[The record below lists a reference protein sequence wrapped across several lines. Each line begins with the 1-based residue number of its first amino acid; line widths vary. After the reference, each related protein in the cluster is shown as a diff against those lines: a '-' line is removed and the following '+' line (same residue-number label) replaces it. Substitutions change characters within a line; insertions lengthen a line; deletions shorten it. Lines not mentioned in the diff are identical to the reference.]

1 MRRDAPPHH
10 ASVIFLGR
18 WVSGMTHQ
26 LRYYEAVEQLQLG
39 RRLQQWNWQL
49 SGSPPLGIE
58 IDDAEIDVVCS
69 FAEPAIFAETVW
81 NEFGAAGEFR
91 IWQRTTK
98 ERPVVARFRAFGWE
112 VEIYG
117 SSVPLRQQLAVR
129 HYEIEKRLLC
139 LGGDRL
145 RSSVRRM
152 KQSGIKTERA
162 FAMILNL
169 TGDPYEALLR
179 LEDVSDSQLAELFA
193 GAGLAGDSH

>member
-1 MRRDAPPHH
+1 
-10 ASVIFLGR
+10 
-18 WVSGMTHQ
+18 MTHR

-49 SGSPPLGIE
+49 AGSPPLGID
-58 IDDAEIDVVCS
+58 IDDAEIDGACS
-69 FAEPAIFAETVW
+69 FAEPTIFGETVW
-81 NEFGAAGEFR
+81 NEFGAAAEFR
-91 IWQRTTK
+91 IWQRTTE
-98 ERPVVARFRAFGWE
+98 ERPFVARFRAFGWD

-145 RSSVRRM
+145 RSSVRAM
-152 KQSGIKTERA
+152 KQSGIKTEQA
-162 FAMILNL
+162 FAEILNL

-179 LEDVSDSQLAELFA
+179 LENASDSQLADRFVD
-193 GAGLAGDSH
+193 AGLAEGSR

>member
-1 MRRDAPPHH
+1 
-10 ASVIFLGR
+10 
-18 WVSGMTHQ
+18 MTHQ

-49 SGSPPLGIE
+49 VGSPPLGID
-58 IDDAEIDVVCS
+58 IVNAEIDVVCS
-69 FAEPAIFAETVW
+69 FSEPAIFAETVW

-98 ERPVVARFRAFGWE
+98 ERPVVARFSAFGRE

-129 HYEIEKRLLC
+129 HYEIERRLLC

-145 RSSVRRM
+145 RTSVRRM
-152 KQSGIKTERA
+152 KQRGIKTEQA
-162 FAMILNL
+162 FTMSLNL

-179 LEDVSDSQLAELFA
+179 LEDVSDSQLTDLIAE
-193 GAGLAGDSH
+193 AGLAEDSH

>member
-1 MRRDAPPHH
+1 
-10 ASVIFLGR
+10 
-18 WVSGMTHQ
+18 MTHQ

-49 SGSPPLGIE
+49 SGLLPLGIE

-69 FAEPAIFAETVW
+69 CADPAIFAETVW

-98 ERPVVARFRAFGWE
+98 EQSVVARFRAFGWE

-152 KQSGIKTERA
+152 KQSGIKAERA

-169 TGDPYEALLR
+169 TGDPHEALLR

-193 GAGLAGDSH
+193 GAGLADDSH